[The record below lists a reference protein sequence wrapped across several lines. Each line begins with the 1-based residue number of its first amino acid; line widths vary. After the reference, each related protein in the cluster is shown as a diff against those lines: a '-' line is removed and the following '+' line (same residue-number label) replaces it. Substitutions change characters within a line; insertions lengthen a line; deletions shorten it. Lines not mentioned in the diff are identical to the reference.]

1 MDQVTCHRWIL
12 YVVADSKYTKKFVIF
27 VDCINLT
34 EMAVF
39 NKNKKERKPS
49 MKKKLFFSLGSLAMI
64 LLLSG
69 VISIIEYRRMSD
81 YVSDL
86 IAANIKSIN
95 LSQKLADLTQ
105 EYNDQMLAVVV
116 QNDISLM
123 PDFNLDYFNAQ
134 SDSLRSSFT
143 SSRMLPKVDSVVTA
157 FDAFMK
163 TSLKFDEVFL
173 ADNVNTGEWF
183 FGSLQPRYTKL
194 RQDLISLNDVIHEEL
209 QRNSAD
215 FDAGFYRSIIPGV
228 VSVGAGLLLILLLLY
243 FTMAYYVKP
252 IYRMAD
258 GIDGYR
264 HSGRRHVYEFDGDDQ
279 LSDINAGITEII
291 DENVELKKRVK
302 KLRDERERLLQNISD
317 LTAE

>member
-1 MDQVTCHRWIL
+1 MAFFNRRN
-12 YVVADSKYTKKFVIF
+12 K
-27 VDCINLT
+27 T
-34 EMAVF
+34 E
-39 NKNKKERKPS
+39 KKPS
-49 MKKKLFFSLGSLAMI
+49 MKKKLFLSLGSLAMI

-69 VISIIEYRRMSD
+69 VISILEYRRMSD

-116 QNDISLM
+116 QNDISMM

-143 SSRMLPKVDSVVTA
+143 SERMLPKVDSVVTA

-173 ADNVNTGEWF
+173 ADSVDTGEWF

-194 RQDLISLNDVIHEEL
+194 RQDLNSLNEVIHDEL
-209 QRNSAD
+209 LRNSAD

-252 IYRMAD
+252 LYRIAD
-258 GIDGYR
+258 GINSFR
-264 HSGRRHVYEFDGDDQ
+264 LSGRRHVYVFDGDDQ
-279 LSDINAGITEII
+279 LAEINAGVTELIE
-291 DENVELKKRVK
+291 ENIESKQRIKA
-302 KLRDERERLLQNISD
+302 LRDERERLIQNISD

>member
-1 MDQVTCHRWIL
+1 MAFFNRRN
-12 YVVADSKYTKKFVIF
+12 K
-27 VDCINLT
+27 T
-34 EMAVF
+34 E
-39 NKNKKERKPS
+39 KKPS
-49 MKKKLFFSLGSLAMI
+49 MKKKLFLSLGSLAMI

-116 QNDISLM
+116 QNDISMM

-143 SSRMLPKVDSVVTA
+143 SERMLPKVDSVVTA

-173 ADNVNTGEWF
+173 ADSVDTGEWF

-194 RQDLISLNDVIHEEL
+194 RQDLNSLNEVIHDEL
-209 QRNSAD
+209 LRNSAD
-215 FDAGFYRSIIPGV
+215 FDAGLYRSIIPGV

-252 IYRMAD
+252 IYRIAD
-258 GIDGYR
+258 GINSYR
-264 HSGRRHVYEFDGDDQ
+264 LTGRRHVYVFDGDDQ
-279 LSDINAGITEII
+279 LAEINAGVTELVE
-291 DENVELKKRVK
+291 ENIEYKQRIKA
-302 KLRDERERLLQNISD
+302 LRDERERLIQNISD

>member
-1 MDQVTCHRWIL
+1 MCLVKL
-12 YVVADSKYTKKFVIF
+12 LAMALEIF
-27 VDCINLT
+27 RRKR
-34 EMAVF
+34 E
-39 NKNKKERKPS
+39 KKPS
-49 MKKKLFFSLGSLAMI
+49 IKKKLFFSLGSLAMI

-69 VISIIEYRRMSD
+69 VISILEYRRMSD
-81 YVSDL
+81 YVSEL
-86 IAANIKSIN
+86 IASNIKSIN
-95 LSQKLADLTQ
+95 LSQKLADITQ

-123 PDFNLDYFNAQ
+123 PDFNLAYFNAQ

-143 SSRMLPKVDSVVTA
+143 SQKMLPKVDSVVNA

-173 ADNVNTGEWF
+173 ADSVNTGEWF

-194 RQDLISLNDVIHEEL
+194 RQDLGSLNEVIHDEL
-209 QRNSAD
+209 RSNSAD

-243 FTMAYYVKP
+243 FTMVYYVKP
-252 IYRMAD
+252 IYRMSD

-264 HSGRRHVYEFDGDDQ
+264 LSGRRYVYEFDGDDQ
-279 LSDINAGITEII
+279 LANINSGLTELI
-291 DENVELKKRVK
+291 DENVEMKRRVK
-302 KLRDERERLLQNISD
+302 NLRDERERLLENISD